1 MTLMDGIGDFTTV
14 SYHFFFFYWRVF
26 LLLLT
31 TEKMVFLQSFCDET
45 LDAEG
50 PKLCEIAL

>member
-1 MTLMDGIGDFTTV
+1 MTLMEGIGDFTSV
-14 SYHFFFFYWRVF
+14 ISHFFFYWGVF

-50 PKLCEIAL
+50 PKLCKIAL